1 MLCVLGAKVSC
12 LIIII
17 KLLQVSGQ
25 ADAKGRAGLLSHHT
39 RTGDERWF
47 NVRLCQRPFM
57 VCMIRN
63 LLTLSAE
70 IMSDDSGAK
79 N

>member
-25 ADAKGRAGLLSHHT
+25 ADAKGGAFITSHKNWRREMVQCQIVSEAFYGLHDQKSVN
-39 RTGDERWF
+39 F
-47 NVRLCQRPFM
+47 V
-57 VCMIRN
+57 
-63 LLTLSAE
+63 S
-70 IMSDDSGAK
+70 
-79 N
+79 